1 MRKNKV
7 IKENAITLVAL
18 VITVIILIILAGVS
32 LNLALGQNGIFVK
45 SKEAVNKYKDSA
57 QKEQNE
63 MDNLYN
69 TLKTLDGNGDDDQ
82 MLGDDPTT
90 TITGGNYDES
100 KGVNTPAIKS
110 GEGFTMELVKYEA
123 KENGTE
129 GTWVP
134 DTDGTSWSYNDGEG
148 DHKTSYWANAKVTI
162 DNVDSYFVWI
172 PRFAYKITYY
182 KDANKTPV
190 GETDTTPTK
199 YGKIDVVFL
208 QGTTDTY
215 IDEQGQKQTAKRAT
229 ADSVDSTTDY
239 IVHPAFTTDAGTG
252 GGWKEELPGLWIG
265 KYETSL
271 YDKQTK
277 QYVNIDNEN
286 YETEG
291 DILLSD
297 HPEKAIAV
305 QPNMSSWRYCTIG
318 KMYTNAKEYLT
329 NLNSHMLK
337 NSEWG
342 AVVYLTHSKYGRNGN
357 EISINNDSNFTTS
370 VGGDLASTTGNV
382 YGIYDLRGGAY
393 EYVAAYYNDSEK
405 LSTYGSTFA
414 NTSGRSNE
422 YATVYEKDV
431 NEEANAYKKGDATYE
446 TSGWNS
452 NKAYFVDS
460 DDPFFLRGGYFS
472 ERYSISGMFDYLS
485 DSGNVNKYNSF
496 RLSLA
501 VL

>member
-229 ADSVDSTTDY
+229 ADSVD
-239 IVHPAFTTDAGTG
+239 
-252 GGWKEELPGLWIG
+252 
-265 KYETSL
+265 
-271 YDKQTK
+271 
-277 QYVNIDNEN
+277 
-286 YETEG
+286 
-291 DILLSD
+291 
-297 HPEKAIAV
+297 
-305 QPNMSSWRYCTIG
+305 
-318 KMYTNAKEYLT
+318 
-329 NLNSHMLK
+329 
-337 NSEWG
+337 
-342 AVVYLTHSKYGRNGN
+342 
-357 EISINNDSNFTTS
+357 
-370 VGGDLASTTGNV
+370 
-382 YGIYDLRGGAY
+382 
-393 EYVAAYYNDSEK
+393 
-405 LSTYGSTFA
+405 
-414 NTSGRSNE
+414 
-422 YATVYEKDV
+422 
-431 NEEANAYKKGDATYE
+431 
-446 TSGWNS
+446 
-452 NKAYFVDS
+452 
-460 DDPFFLRGGYFS
+460 
-472 ERYSISGMFDYLS
+472 
-485 DSGNVNKYNSF
+485 
-496 RLSLA
+496 
-501 VL
+501 